1 MYEWVEG
8 TTMQPLLTPD
18 NLLSNNDMLEGK
30 KIGFKEEFK
39 GRKMKV
45 HSISRQTP
53 NLHLGQRAEGAK

>member
-1 MYEWVEG
+1 
-8 TTMQPLLTPD
+8 MQPLLTPD
-18 NLLSNNDMLEGK
+18 NLLSDNDMLEGK